1 MKTITTNLRTLLLL
15 AFLLSSSSFSFGQ
28 IGFTY
33 FYSKDIKLKSDSR
46 PITETCT
53 QVRLMVHYSGS
64 TSGTVTSSAHYLDLG
79 ETKTITVQVPG
90 GTTVTGYSWKFIMAN
105 GDAIFSSAEGYG
117 DFYET
122 RLGGGDWCSDS
133 LSDVLFINHQST
145 LTTFYLTGYTGT
157 GG

>member
-1 MKTITTNLRTLLLL
+1 MRTITIHFRALLLL
-15 AFLLSSSSFSFGQ
+15 AFLLSSSTLFSQ
-28 IGFTY
+28 LGFTY
-33 FYSKDIKLKSDSR
+33 FYSKDIKLLNYSR

-53 QVRLMVHYSGS
+53 QVRLLVHYSGS
-64 TSGTVTSSAHYLDLG
+64 SSGTVTSSAHYLDLG

-105 GDAIFSSAEGYG
+105 GTAVFDSSSGYG

-122 RLGGGDWCSDS
+122 RTGGGDWCSDS
-133 LSDVLFINHQST
+133 LSDILFINHQSS
-145 LTTFYLTGYTGT
+145 LTTFYLNAVL

>member
-1 MKTITTNLRTLLLL
+1 MKTITTHSLALVLL
-15 AFLLSSSSFSFGQ
+15 AFLLSSSSSLFAQ
-28 IGFTY
+28 VGFTY
-33 FYSKDIKLKSDSR
+33 FYSKDIKLQSNSR

-53 QVRLMVHYSGS
+53 QVRLLVHYSGT

-105 GDAIFSSAEGYG
+105 GEVIFSSASGYG

-122 RLGGGDWCSDS
+122 RPGGGDWCSDT
-133 LSDVLFINHQST
+133 LSDILFITHQST
-145 LTTFYLTGYTGT
+145 LTTFYLNSVS